1 MLIIMACDT
10 KKKKSEQTKYSF
22 WSGQELNETMEALQ
36 TPVTTGLYL

>member
-10 KKKKSEQTKYSF
+10 KKKSEQTKYSF